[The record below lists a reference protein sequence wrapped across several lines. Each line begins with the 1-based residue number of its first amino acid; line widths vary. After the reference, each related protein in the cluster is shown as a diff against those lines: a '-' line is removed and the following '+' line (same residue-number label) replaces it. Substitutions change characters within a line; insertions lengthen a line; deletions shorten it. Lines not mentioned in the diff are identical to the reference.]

1 MSKILDLSGQRFG
14 RLIVKRPCNPYVS
27 KSGRKRTRWYCD
39 CDCGSMDVVVYT
51 DNLRRGHTL
60 SCGCYAKEK
69 LIQANKKYN
78 KYDVSGHYGIGWTSN
93 TNKEFYFDLEDY
105 NKIKKYCW
113 FEDKNGYIVTDCN
126 RRRIYIHRL
135 IMLDDLNSDTYIDH
149 IGHVK
154 NDNRKFALR
163 ECTQSENMSNSSM
176 YKNNTSG
183 ETGIWWFSDRN
194 RWVAEIRVNNKKKI
208 IGYFSNIK
216 DAVKARKHAEEKYFG
231 SFSYDNSMEEYKETL
246 NE

>member
-1 MSKILDLSGQRFG
+1 M
-14 RLIVKRPCNPYVS
+14 
-27 KSGRKRTRWYCD
+27 
-39 CDCGSMDVVVYT
+39 
-51 DNLRRGHTL
+51 
-60 SCGCYAKEK
+60 
-69 LIQANKKYN
+69 
-78 KYDVSGHYGIGWTSN
+78 
-93 TNKEFYFDLEDY
+93 EDY

-126 RRRIYIHRL
+126 QYRIYMHRL
-135 IMLDDLNSDTYIDH
+135 IMLDDLDSDTYIDH

-154 NDNRKFALR
+154 NDNRKSVLR

-208 IGYFSNIK
+208 IGYFSDIK
-216 DAVKARKHAEEKYFG
+216 DAIKARKNAEEKYFG
-231 SFSYDNSMEEYKETL
+231 SFSYDNSMEMYKETL
-246 NE
+246 KDE